1 MTYDTVVVG
10 AGLAGLTTALRL
22 AEEGQRVAVLARGV
36 GATHLAP
43 ATIDVLGYSAEERIA
58 TPAASLP
65 GLVAAHPE
73 HPYARVSTEALA
85 ASLDWLAGVAPE
97 LGYRGG
103 LEENLLL
110 PTALGVPKPSALVP
124 ETMAGGDL
132 REGGSFLFVGFRGH
146 KDFYPAYLAENLA
159 HARLRAPVAARA
171 LELRPPPGPD
181 ADPGGL
187 GFARRFEEPG
197 FRDWLVGELLDQ
209 VGPGERVGFPAVL
222 GLHRAGEVWRELEER
237 LGRRVFEVP
246 TLPPSVPGMRLYE
259 ALTQALR
266 RAGARLVIGFAVVG
280 AQAAG
285 KRIEAVVAEAAARPV
300 SYAAGSFVL
309 ASGGFA
315 SGGLEVDSHG
325 SVRETVFGLP
335 VAGVPEPRQLGFS
348 PGYLDS
354 QPLAAAGLAVDELL
368 RPVGAEGSVVYE
380 NLHAAGAILG
390 GAVPWREKSGTGLS
404 LATGYAAA
412 AAILARTGA
421 PIAERTL

>member
-43 ATIDVLGYSAEERIA
+43 ATVDVLGYSGEERVA
-58 TPAASLP
+58 SPAASVP
-65 GLVAAHPE
+65 GLVAVHPE

-85 ASLDWLAGVAPE
+85 ASLEWLAGVAPE

-103 LEENLLL
+103 LEENVLL

-124 ETMAGGDL
+124 ETMAAGDL
-132 REGGSFLFVGFRGH
+132 REGGRFLFVGFRGL

-159 HARLRAPVAARA
+159 HAGLPAPVEARA
-171 LELRPPPGPD
+171 LELRPLLGRD

-187 GFARRFEEPG
+187 GFARRFEEPD
-197 FRDWLVGELLDQ
+197 FRDWVVGELRDRIASD
-209 VGPGERVGFPAVL
+209 ERVGFPAVL
-222 GLHRAGEVWRELEER
+222 GLRRAGEVFRELEQR
-237 LGRRVFEVP
+237 LERRVFEVP
-246 TLPPSVPGMRLYE
+246 TLPPSVPGMRLHE

-266 RAGARLVIGFAVVG
+266 RAGARLVIGPAVVR
-280 AQAAG
+280 AEAVSERVA
-285 KRIEAVVAEAAARPV
+285 AVVAETAARPV
-300 SYAAGSFVL
+300 SYAADSFVL

-315 SGGLEVDSHG
+315 SAGLELDSHG
-325 SVRETVFGLP
+325 DVTETVFGLP
-335 VAGVPEPRQLGFS
+335 VAGVPAPGQLGFS
-348 PGYLDS
+348 PAFLDL
-354 QPLAAAGLAVDELL
+354 QPLAAAGLSVDELL
-368 RPVGAEGSVVYE
+368 RPVGADGSVVYE
-380 NLHAAGAILG
+380 NVHAAGAILG

-412 AAILARTGA
+412 AAVLARARA
-421 PIAERTL
+421 PIAGRTP